1 MVSMS
6 NSDPLASTALV
17 REPVAQSTALVHEP
31 VALVEESAA
40 LVQAP
45 RTLRIRLDLSY
56 DGTNF
61 HGWASQPGQRTVQGE
76 IEAGLGLVLRCPTAL
91 TVAGRTDAG
100 VHARHQVAHF
110 DVEQARW
117 EKLAPR
123 GAEPTAEACATA
135 LVRRLNGVIARA
147 YGQWMRDRAL
157 NAPKGTA
164 DVVIREAHVVS
175 SDFDARFSALGRH
188 YCYRLMSGAVD
199 PLRRFDVLSLEHP
212 LDVDLMNRA
221 AAQLLGEHDFLS
233 YCRPREGATTIR
245 MLTRL
250 EFKPSST
257 ALVHPSTALVH
268 RSGTLTPQQDAPESA
283 LVECFVDAD
292 AFCHSMVRSLV
303 GALVEVGL
311 GRRSVDW
318 PYELLQACSRTS
330 AAPIAPAH
338 GLTLE
343 GVDYPAPDQWASRAQ
358 QARSRRDSCCGDR
371 S

>member
-6 NSDPLASTALV
+6 NSDPLA
-17 REPVAQSTALVHEP
+17 STALVHEP

-76 IEAGLGLVLRCPTAL
+76 IEAGLGLVLRCPTVL

-245 MLTRL
+245 TLTRL

-257 ALVHPSTALVH
+257 ALVHRSTVLVHPSTALVH
-268 RSGTLTPQQDAPESA
+268 RSGALTPQQGAPESA

-358 QARSRRDSCCGDR
+358 QARSRRDSCCGDGG
-371 S
+371 

>member
-17 REPVAQSTALVHEP
+17 REPVAQSTALVHES
-31 VALVEESAA
+31 VAFVEESAA

-45 RTLRIRLDLSY
+45 HTLRIRLDLSY

-245 MLTRL
+245 TLTRL

-268 RSGTLTPQQDAPESA
+268 RSGALTPQQGTSESA
-283 LVECFVDAD
+283 LIECFVDAD

>member
-17 REPVAQSTALVHEP
+17 EQSTALVHEP

-76 IEAGLGLVLRCPTAL
+76 IEAGLGLVLRCPTVL

-123 GAEPTAEACATA
+123 GAESTAEACATA

-157 NAPKGTA
+157 NAPKGAA
-164 DVVIREAHVVS
+164 DIVIREAHVVS

-199 PLRRFDVLSLEHP
+199 PLRRFDVLSLEQP

-245 MLTRL
+245 TLTRL

-257 ALVHPSTALVH
+257 ALVH
-268 RSGTLTPQQDAPESA
+268 RSGALTPQQGAPESA

-358 QARSRRDSCCGDR
+358 QARSRRDSCCGDG

>member
-6 NSDPLASTALV
+6 NSDPLAF
-17 REPVAQSTALVHEP
+17 TALVHEP

-45 RTLRIRLDLSY
+45 HTLRIRLDLSY

-76 IEAGLGLVLRCPTAL
+76 IEAGLGLVLRCPTVL

-100 VHARHQVAHF
+100 VHARHQVVHF

-117 EKLAPR
+117 EKVAPR
-123 GAEPTAEACATA
+123 GAEATAEACANA

-188 YCYRLMSGAVD
+188 YCYRLMSGGVD
-199 PLRRFDVLSLEHP
+199 PLRRFDVLSLEQP

-221 AAQLLGEHDFLS
+221 AAPLLGEHDFLS

-245 MLTRL
+245 ALTRL

-257 ALVHPSTALVH
+257 ALAHRSGALVH
-268 RSGTLTPQQDAPESA
+268 RSGALTPQQGVSESV

-358 QARSRRDSCCGDR
+358 QARSRRDSCCGDG